1 MTVIANRHGNLRF
14 SFASALET
22 EDYLPALAAA
32 RRSAAASGTAGP
44 GSPVLAIPTDTP
56 TAARPID
63 GPSDVILTGGA
74 GPDTLVGTDG
84 ADTLTGLGGDD
95 ILRGLG
101 GPDVLDGGDGND
113 TVDFSTATAGV
124 GAYLSGGGAPYGDGV
139 GDVYLSIENMNGSA
153 FADFLWGNNL
163 NNVIRGGGGMDDL
176 YGFATSTTEID
187 FLYGGDDIDLL
198 LGGMG
203 LDRLDGEAG
212 EDTVSYLL
220 SPTGLTISLRNP
232 AGENTGWAAG
242 DTFTSI
248 EDVIGSEFNDIIYGN
263 ADPLINQ
270 LQGQSG
276 NDTIYSG
283 GAAYTVLIGGIGADR
298 LVGFNNTLHL
308 IDYETARGDVVA
320 DMQDQALN
328 TGDAAGDVYENL
340 FGRDLAGSTFNDRLY
355 GDAGNNN
362 IIGDPDQIAY
372 NGVNGVDE
380 LYGRDGNDTLD
391 GGPRGDRLDG
401 GQGFDAA
408 AYTSA
413 LAGVGAFLGNPG
425 GNTGDAAGDTYI
437 AVEAL
442 IGSRFN
448 DTLGGDNFNNSLLGR
463 DGNDT
468 LQGEGGEDLLVGGL
482 GADILIG
489 GADLDFATYSDAT
502 EGGVTVNLA
511 LPSTNVGAVAVG
523 DTYFGIEG
531 ILGSAFA
538 DILSG
543 DEAANTLRGELG
555 NDFLIGAGGDD
566 TLDGGAGADRLNGG
580 AGFNIA
586 SYASSAA
593 GVTASLANSGVN
605 TGDAQGDTY
614 ENIQQI
620 NGTASGDTLT
630 GAAGAGS
637 ILRGL
642 GGNDT
647 LNALGATQLNGDEGN
662 DTLNGGAFDD
672 VLLGGAG
679 ADVIN
684 GGGGTDL
691 ASYVTSASGVS
702 VSLVGGGANGDAAG
716 DIYNSIENV
725 AGSNFA
731 DTIIGDGNVNYLL
744 GLAGNDTLEGGA
756 GDDQLEGGA
765 GADQLRGGSGFD
777 YAVYAGAGA
786 RVVVNLA
793 GGAGEGDSAG
803 DIYDSIEGV
812 VGSNFDD
819 IITGDG
825 NANTVQAGGGND
837 TIRTGDGA
845 DLIAAGAGNDIIIA
859 GLGTDIMLG
868 EAGADTFVFETVAE
882 SQATLQVVSDII
894 DDFQT
899 GIDKIDISG
908 FSPTSV
914 SFGTDGVYN
923 TVIATS
929 ASGTFTV
936 RVRGAVNSSDI
947 ITTATGS
954 AITGGAGADN
964 LIGTGGG
971 DTLIGGGGGDTLTG
985 GGGADTFR
993 YTATSDSTAANQ
1005 DVITDFQTGIDRID
1019 LSAINPT
1026 SVSMARLAGG
1036 GTVVYAETPGG
1047 AFQLF
1052 AAGANLQGSDFLYN
1066 GGFGVFMIGSSG
1078 ADTMVGTLRPDP
1090 IVGFAGDDILTGG
1103 AGGDAISGGAGRD
1116 IFVYLTGS
1124 DSGLGNLDNLY
1135 DFETGIDLIDL
1146 RALNTVSISVVR
1158 GEDGS
1163 SFVFAESFAGSFL
1176 TSAAYRAIQGT
1187 DFLYNNSHVI
1197 FLLGSNVGETLI
1209 GGSLADPIV
1218 GNGGNDI
1225 LIGGTGADAISGGA
1239 GADLFVYQSRADSV
1253 QGSLDNLYDFESGVD
1268 RIDLT
1273 AINTTAA
1280 TIIRSAD
1287 GSTFVFADTAAGQ
1300 FVTSGA
1306 LRNIN
1311 GNDLVGINH
1320 GVFMQGSDGADFLI
1334 GSQRSDPIVGNGGND
1349 ILIGGTGADAI
1360 SGGAGADLFVYQSR
1374 ADSVQGSLDNLYD
1387 FESGVD
1393 RIDLTAINTTA
1404 ATIIRS
1410 ADGSTFVFA
1419 DTAAGQFVTSGAL
1432 RNINGNDLV
1441 GINHGVFMQGS
1452 DGADFLIGSQRSD
1465 TIVGGAGNDLIVG
1478 FGGADTLIGG
1488 TGADIFVFYGGDSPV
1503 TGQDVLQD
1511 FQSGVDKIDLRS
1523 VRTGASDVF
1532 NIVNTGGIST
1542 LFVDLGNNGSN
1553 DLVIQITN
1561 TNIVASDILW
1571 TAGGAALEDTV
1582 KVPGPEVLPV
1592 EGLDFGADDATF
1604 DGFAPHT
1611 GRFMLDLD
1619 PNVGTGFYH
1628 GQDWYL

>member
-32 RRSAAASGTAGP
+32 RRAAASSGIAGL

-56 TAARPID
+56 TAARPIE
-63 GPSDVILTGGA
+63 GPSDIDGGP
-74 GPDTLVGTDG
+74 GNDTLVGTAGNDVLNG
-84 ADTLTGLGGDD
+84 FGGDD
-95 ILRGLG
+95 TLDGRGGVDL
-101 GPDVLDGGDGND
+101 LDGGTGTD
-113 TVDFSTATAGV
+113 TVTFANATAGV
-124 GAYLSGGGAPYGDGV
+124 GAFLSGGGAPYGDGL
-139 GDVYLSIENMNGSA
+139 GDTYISVENMIGSN
-153 FADFLWGNNL
+153 FRDTLWGNGS

-176 YGFATSTTEID
+176 YGFATSTGEID

-232 AGENTGWAAG
+232 AAENTGWAAG

-263 ADPLINQ
+263 NDPLINQ
-270 LQGQSG
+270 LQGQGG
-276 NDTIYSG
+276 NDTIFGG
-283 GAAYTVLIGGIGADR
+283 GAAYTVLIGGIGADA
-298 LVGFNNTLHL
+298 LHGTPGGLYL
-308 IDYETARGDVVA
+308 IDYETALSGVTA
-320 DMQDQALN
+320 DMANPTVN
-328 TGDAAGDVYENL
+328 TGDAAGDTYFEL
-340 FGRDLAGSTFNDRLY
+340 FGRDLAGSPYNDVLY

-362 IIGDPDQIAY
+362 IIGDPDQVAY
-372 NGVNGVDE
+372 NFVNGVDQ
-380 LYGRDGNDTLD
+380 LFGRDGNDTLD
-391 GGPRGDRLDG
+391 GGPRGDALDG
-401 GQGFDAA
+401 GNGFDAA

-413 LAGVGAFLGNPG
+413 LAPVSAFLGNPG
-425 GNTGDAAGDTYI
+425 ANTGDAAGDTYI
-437 AVEAL
+437 NIEAL
-442 IGSRFN
+442 IGSHLN
-448 DTLGGDNFNNSLLGR
+448 DILGGDNLDNSLLGR

-468 LQGEGGEDLLVGGL
+468 LQGEGGDDLLVGGL
-482 GADILIG
+482 GADVLIG
-489 GADLDFATYSDAT
+489 GAGLDLATYSDST
-502 EGGVTVNLA
+502 VGVTINLA
-511 LPSTNVGAVAVG
+511 LPSTNVGVVAVG

-531 ILGSAFA
+531 VLGSAYA
-538 DILSG
+538 DIITG
-543 DEAANTLRGELG
+543 DDAANTLRGELG
-555 NDFLIGAGGDD
+555 ADFLIGAGGDD
-566 TLDGGAGADRLNGG
+566 TLDGGAGSDQLDGG

-586 SYASSAA
+586 SYASSGA
-593 GVTASLANSGVN
+593 GITASLANSGVN

-614 ENIQQI
+614 ANIQQI
-620 NGTASGDTLT
+620 NGSNAGDTLT

-637 ILRGL
+637 VLRGL

-647 LNALGATQLNGDEGN
+647 LNALGATQLNGDDGN
-662 DTLNGGAFDD
+662 DTLNGGGSDD
-672 VLLGGAG
+672 VLIGGAG
-679 ADVIN
+679 ADVLN

-731 DTIIGDGNVNYLL
+731 DTITGDGNANYLL
-744 GLAGNDTLEGGA
+744 GLAGNDVIEGGA
-756 GDDQLEGGA
+756 GDDLLEGGA
-765 GADQLRGGSGFD
+765 GADTIR
-777 YAVYAGAGA
+777 
-786 RVVVNLA
+786 
-793 GGAGEGDSAG
+793 GGAGFDFAVYGGSAVGVSVSLVGGPEAG
-803 DIYDSIEGV
+803 DAAGDTFDSIEGV
-812 VGSNFDD
+812 IGSAFADTIVGDA
-819 IITGDG
+819 
-825 NANTVQAGGGND
+825 NANTVQGGAGD
-837 TIRTGDGA
+837 DVIRTGDGA
-845 DLIAAGAGNDIIIA
+845 DLIAGNAGNDIIYG

-868 EAGADTFVFETVAE
+868 EAGADTFVFDTVAE

-899 GIDKIDISG
+899 GVDKIDISG
-908 FSPTSV
+908 FNPTSV

-947 ITTATGS
+947 ITTSTGS
-954 AITGGAGADN
+954 AITGGAGADS

-971 DTLIGGGGGDTLTG
+971 DTIIGGGGGDTLTG

-993 YTATSDSTAANQ
+993 YTATSDSTASNQ
-1005 DVITDFQTGIDRID
+1005 DVITDFISGIDRID

-1052 AAGANLQGSDFLYN
+1052 AAGANLHGSDFLYN
-1066 GGFGVFMIGSSG
+1066 GTFGVFMIGSSDN
-1078 ADTMVGTLRPDP
+1078 DTMVGTLRADP
-1090 IVGFAGDDILTGG
+1090 IVGFAGNDILTGG
-1103 AGGDAISGGAGRD
+1103 AGGDAISGGAGAD

-1135 DFETGIDLIDL
+1135 DFEAGIDRIDL
-1146 RALNTVSISVVR
+1146 TALNTVSISVVR

-1163 SFVFAESFAGSFL
+1163 SFVFAESYAGSFL

-1187 DFLYNNSHVI
+1187 DFIYNNSHVI
-1197 FLLGSNVGETLI
+1197 FLLGSNAAETLI

-1239 GADLFVYQSRADSV
+1239 GADRFVYQSRADSV

-1268 RIDLT
+1268 
-1273 AINTTAA
+1273 
-1280 TIIRSAD
+1280 S
-1287 GSTFVFADTAAGQ
+1287 
-1300 FVTSGA
+1300 
-1306 LRNIN
+1306 
-1311 GNDLVGINH
+1311 
-1320 GVFMQGSDGADFLI
+1320 
-1334 GSQRSDPIVGNGGND
+1334 
-1349 ILIGGTGADAI
+1349 
-1360 SGGAGADLFVYQSR
+1360 
-1374 ADSVQGSLDNLYD
+1374 
-1387 FESGVD
+1387 
-1393 RIDLTAINTTA
+1393 IDLTAINTTA

-1503 TGQDVLQD
+1503 SGQDVLQD

-1571 TAGGAALEDTV
+1571 TAGGAALEGTV
-1582 KVPGPEVLPV
+1582 KVPAPEVLPV
-1592 EGLDFGADDATF
+1592 EGVDFGADDATV

-1619 PNVGTGFYH
+1619 PNVGAGFYH

>member
-56 TAARPID
+56 TAARPVE
-63 GPSDVILTGGA
+63 GPSDIDGGP
-74 GPDTLVGTDG
+74 GNDTLVGTAGNDV
-84 ADTLTGLGGDD
+84 LNGLGGDD
-95 ILRGLG
+95 ILDGRGGVDL
-101 GPDVLDGGDGND
+101 LDGGTGTD
-113 TVDFSTATAGV
+113 TVTFANATAGV
-124 GAYLSGGGAPYGDGV
+124 GAFLSGGGAPYGDGL
-139 GDVYLSIENMNGSA
+139 GDTYISVENMIGSN
-153 FADFLWGNNL
+153 FRDTLWGNGS

-176 YGFATSTTEID
+176 YGFATSTGEVD

-232 AGENTGWAAG
+232 AAENTGWAAG

-263 ADPLINQ
+263 NDPLINQ
-270 LQGQSG
+270 LQGQGG
-276 NDTIYSG
+276 NDTIFGG
-283 GAAYTVLIGGIGADR
+283 GAAYTVLIGGIGADA
-298 LVGFNNTLHL
+298 LHGTPGGLYL
-308 IDYETARGDVVA
+308 IDYETALSGVTA
-320 DMQDQALN
+320 DMANPNVN
-328 TGDAAGDVYENL
+328 TGDAAGDTYFEL
-340 FGRDLAGSTFNDRLY
+340 FGRDLAGSPYNDILY

-362 IIGDPDQIAY
+362 IIGDPDQVAY
-372 NGVNGVDE
+372 NFVNGVDQ
-380 LYGRDGNDTLD
+380 LFGRDGNDTLD
-391 GGPRGDRLDG
+391 GGPRGDALDG
-401 GQGFDAA
+401 GNGFDAA

-413 LAGVGAFLGNPG
+413 LAAVGAFLGNPG
-425 GNTGDAAGDTYI
+425 ANTGDAAGDTYVNI
-437 AVEAL
+437 EAL
-442 IGSRFN
+442 IGSHFG
-448 DTLGGDNFNNSLLGR
+448 DTLGGDNLDNSLLGR

-468 LQGEGGEDLLVGGL
+468 LQGEGGDDLLVGGL
-482 GADILIG
+482 GADVLIG
-489 GADLDFATYSDAT
+489 GAGLDLATYSDA
-502 EGGVTVNLA
+502 
-511 LPSTNVGAVAVG
+511 VGPVSINMAAPQFNTGTVAVG

-531 ILGSAFA
+531 VLGSAFGDTLVGDDA
-538 DILSG
+538 D
-543 DEAANTLRGELG
+543 NTLRGELG
-555 NDFLIGAGGDD
+555 GDILVGAGGND
-566 TLDGGAGADRLNGG
+566 TLDGGAGGDQMDGG
-580 AGFNIA
+580 TGLNIA
-586 SYASSAA
+586 SYASSAV

-614 ENIQQI
+614 ANIQQI
-620 NGTASGDTLT
+620 NGSNAGDTLT

-637 ILRGL
+637 VLRGL

-647 LNALGATQLNGDEGN
+647 LNALGATQLNGDDGN

-672 VLLGGAG
+672 VLIGGSG
-679 ADVIN
+679 ADTIN

-691 ASYVTSASGVS
+691 ASYVTSGAGVS
-702 VSLVGGGANGDAAG
+702 VSLAGGGAGGDAGG

-725 AGSNFA
+725 AGSTFA

-744 GLAGNDTLEGGA
+744 GLAGNDTLEGGG
-756 GDDQLEGGA
+756 GDDLLEGGA
-765 GADQLRGGSGFD
+765 GADTIR
-777 YAVYAGAGA
+777 
-786 RVVVNLA
+786 
-793 GGAGEGDSAG
+793 GGAGFDFAVYSGSLVAVSVSLVGGPEAG
-803 DIYDSIEGV
+803 DATGDTFDSIEGV
-812 VGSNFDD
+812 LGSAFDD
-819 IITGDG
+819 TIVGDA
-825 NANTVQAGGGND
+825 NANTIQAGAGND
-837 TIRTGDGA
+837 VIRTGDGA
-845 DLIAAGAGNDIIIA
+845 DLIAGNAGNDTIYG

-954 AITGGAGADN
+954 AITGGAGADS

-1334 GSQRSDPIVGNGGND
+1334 GSQRSD
-1349 ILIGGTGADAI
+1349 
-1360 SGGAGADLFVYQSR
+1360 
-1374 ADSVQGSLDNLYD
+1374 
-1387 FESGVD
+1387 
-1393 RIDLTAINTTA
+1393 
-1404 ATIIRS
+1404 
-1410 ADGSTFVFA
+1410 
-1419 DTAAGQFVTSGAL
+1419 
-1432 RNINGNDLV
+1432 
-1441 GINHGVFMQGS
+1441 
-1452 DGADFLIGSQRSD
+1452 

-1488 TGADIFVFYGGDSPV
+1488 TGADIFIFYGGDSPV